1 MSRLWLA
8 TQTLF
13 YEEKMPVYTIRN
25 NSTEEYTEVN
35 MPYEQFKEFLN
46 GNPEYSQVFKMPATV
61 SGRMSTHRLAGE
73 GWSDVL
79 KKIKKASGKDAK
91 INV

>member
-1 MSRLWLA
+1 
-8 TQTLF
+8 
-13 YEEKMPVYTIRN
+13 MPVYTIRN
-25 NSTEEYTEVN
+25 NETEETMNVKMSYKDF
-35 MPYEQFKEFLN
+35 QDFLH

-61 SGRMSTHRLAGE
+61 SGRISTHRLAGE

>member
-1 MSRLWLA
+1 
-8 TQTLF
+8 
-13 YEEKMPVYTIRN
+13 MPVYTIRN

-61 SGRMSTHRLAGE
+61 SGRISTHRLAGE

-79 KKIKKASGKDAK
+79 KGIKKASGKK
-91 INV
+91 STINV

>member
-1 MSRLWLA
+1 
-8 TQTLF
+8 
-13 YEEKMPVYTIRN
+13 MPVYTIRN
-25 NSTEEYTEVN
+25 NETEETMNVKMSYKDF
-35 MPYEQFKEFLN
+35 QDFLHS
-46 GNPEYSQVFKMPATV
+46 NPEYSQIFKMPATV
-61 SGRMSTHRLAGE
+61 SGRVSTHRLAGE